1 MLPSTSPMEDQLIK
15 KGLEH
20 SQKFLT
26 EVNSSLC
33 YKTRVEDLPVHLE
46 WKLIVPPEPGYTPP
60 ESPLVDDDGI
70 RVVGRDG
77 TKS

>member
-1 MLPSTSPMEDQLIK
+1 MKDQLVEK
-15 KGLEH
+15 DLEY

-26 EVNSSLC
+26 EVKGSLLDM
-33 YKTRVEDLPVHLE
+33 TRVEDPPVHLE
-46 WKLIVPPEPGYTPP
+46 WKLIVLPEPGYTPP

-70 RVVGRDG
+70 RVVGRDS